1 MDDGEVG
8 EEGDAE
14 AAGEGCTGL
23 LRTFVEGGGDAA
35 GGFEACFL
43 ASEGGGEDER
53 THEGDEIV
61 CV

>member
-1 MDDGEVG
+1 
-8 EEGDAE
+8 
-14 AAGEGCTGL
+14 
-23 LRTFVEGGGDAA
+23 VEGGGDAA